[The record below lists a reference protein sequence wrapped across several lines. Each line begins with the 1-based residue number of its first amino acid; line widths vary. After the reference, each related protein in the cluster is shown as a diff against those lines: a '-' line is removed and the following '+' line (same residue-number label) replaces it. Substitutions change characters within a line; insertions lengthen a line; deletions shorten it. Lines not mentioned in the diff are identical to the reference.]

1 MPTFNFNIK
10 PITDNIIDLNNE
22 KWKILNENNN
32 YSISNLGRIKN
43 NITNVLLHP
52 DIYNKGYYRIFIKVN
67 NHRTTLFIHRL
78 VAKYFVNNE
87 NGYNIVD
94 HIDGNKLNNNYNN
107 LRWCSVLDNTNNPN
121 TKNNIRKGILNTNKG
136 NKNIVL
142 LLNDNKEVI
151 KEFRSAKE
159 AAEYFNI
166 SRTYMSNYLNNK
178 TLYNRQGN
186 PYKIKHIK
194 GNILI
199 YK

>member
-10 PITDNIIDLNNE
+10 PITDNVIDLNNE

>member
-52 DIYNKGYYRIFIKVN
+52 DIHNKGYYRIFIKVN

-94 HIDGNKLNNNYNN
+94 HIDGNKLNNKIDN
-107 LRWCSVLDNTNNPN
+107 LEWCSASHN
-121 TKNNIRKGILNTNKG
+121 TKHAWQNSLIVPSEKFKERASRQFIKNLADKQRKLNNEIADNIIEIYN
-136 NKNIVL
+136 NKNISMKKL
-142 LLNDNKEVI
+142 GAL
-151 KEFRSAKE
+151 
-159 AAEYFNI
+159 FNVSSQTVCNI
-166 SRTYMSNYLNNK
+166 IHGKRYLV
-178 TLYNRQGN
+178 
-186 PYKIKHIK
+186 
-194 GNILI
+194 
-199 YK
+199 